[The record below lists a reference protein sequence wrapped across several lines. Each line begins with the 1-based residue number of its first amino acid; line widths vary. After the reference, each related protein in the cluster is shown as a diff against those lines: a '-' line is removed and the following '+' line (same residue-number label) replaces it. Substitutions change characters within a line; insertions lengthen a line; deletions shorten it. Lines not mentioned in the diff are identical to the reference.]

1 MVARIHR
8 DFSIS
13 AHSHSA
19 LRVSQNKICFGLK
32 FTSAREGRRSY
43 WLIMTADDSVKSQFA
58 HSTMKG
64 QVKGLSASFSFCR
77 SLPPTPLPLTLFCPL
92 HPPETHA
99 GYYQLSYQANWVG
112 TGHFVRWSIITIPAI
127 RSVNQFWIVLERR
140 LHDRKAEHLK
150 ALAKND
156 NNSTIADH
164 VKTTR
169 HNIN

>member
-8 DFSIS
+8 DFSIP

-64 QVKGLSASFSFCR
+64 QVKGLSASFSF
-77 SLPPTPLPLTLFCPL
+77 LPLPSPYS
-92 HPPETHA
+92 PPPDS
-99 GYYQLSYQANWVG
+99 LL
-112 TGHFVRWSIITIPAI
+112 PAPSS
-127 RSVNQFWIVLERR
+127 RNPRR
-140 LHDRKAEHLK
+140 LLPTELSSQ
-150 ALAKND
+150 LGGNWPLCEM
-156 NNSTIADH
+156 
-164 VKTTR
+164 
-169 HNIN
+169 INHYNPSISLCKSILDCFEAAAS

>member
-1 MVARIHR
+1 MTVWNLN
-8 DFSIS
+8 
-13 AHSHSA
+13 
-19 LRVSQNKICFGLK
+19 LRTQPWK
-32 FTSAREGRRSY
+32 A
-43 WLIMTADDSVKSQFA
+43 KSRVCLQAFP
-58 HSTMKG
+58 
-64 QVKGLSASFSFCR
+64 FCR
-77 SLPPTPLPLTLFCPL
+77 SPPPTPLPLTLFCPL

-156 NNSTIADH
+156 NNSAIADH